1 MGNALEYYESYTSHI
16 ETLGA
21 SQKQLDFATLVHFAI
36 PFIAPLFEYIMD
48 SKHEGLII
56 DRILPEIIGGGEQS
70 AVQKALAFIAN
81 DVDLKQLGIF
91 LKSIMRFL
99 ICY

>member
-56 DRILPEIIGGGEQS
+56 DRILPEIMGVAKRS
-70 AVQKALAFIAN
+70 AKALAFIAN